1 MGLMELDDDKGFISS
16 FIDYREDHP
25 LKLIRILNIVERLS
39 LNRNGKKVLT
49 IENAAFINYLY
60 ENPSIIPHVLDYFN
74 KDYSWISVNPTL
86 YDIALD
92 TADLYRSSDFKRSII
107 ELVGKG
113 LISLDEIDG
122 DYYISIQ
129 SESSFRIEDDLQK
142 KWSILSLKLRFL
154 LSKPISTLYKS
165 LPGYIK

>member
-113 LISLDEIDG
+113 LISL
-122 DYYISIQ
+122 
-129 SESSFRIEDDLQK
+129 
-142 KWSILSLKLRFL
+142 
-154 LSKPISTLYKS
+154 
-165 LPGYIK
+165 